1 MVPRLVCPPEGLPP
15 LGVDRGS
22 NRLEVIV
29 GVILGGTL
37 GFLIIEAGRNVLEF
51 DLLFIAAWLASTAL
65 HEIGHAAAGHARGFR
80 VISIYVGP
88 VFVTRR
94 PRGGFRPGL
103 RLVPFGGRVVAALTH
118 WDGPERFRQDV
129 LWFVGAGPGI
139 SLAAGAIGLL
149 LSPRLT
155 LIWDWSVIS
164 LVMGAVTLIPAH
176 YRNGRTSDG
185 AKLLGL
191 RQSESTELAVM
202 ALGMMMLVIRPR
214 DWDLALV
221 AVARGESDFQG
232 RDAIDATKLSYY
244 HALDSGDVVD
254 ARALLQRLIDYTCGT
269 ARWPRTTI
277 SREVAFEAALFEG
290 VWRGDR
296 AAEQEWLARAPR
308 GKRKPATLFSNATAW
323 HRATFER
330 LSSSSSS

>member
-1 MVPRLVCPPEGLPP
+1 MAPPLVCPSDGLPP
-15 LGVDRGS
+15 LGVDRGR

-37 GFLIIEAGRNVLEF
+37 GFLIMRAGRNVLEF
-51 DLLFIAAWLASTAL
+51 DLLFIVAWLAATAL
-65 HEIGHAAAGHARGFR
+65 HEIGHAAVGYARGFR
-80 VISIYVGP
+80 VISIFVGP

-94 PRGGFRPGL
+94 AHGGFRLGL
-103 RLVPFGGRVVAALTH
+103 RLVPFGGRVVAALSH
-118 WDGPERFRQDV
+118 WGGLERFRQDA

-139 SLAAGAIGLL
+139 SLAAGAIGLV

-155 LIWDWSVIS
+155 LLWDWSVIS

-202 ALGMMMLVIRPR
+202 ALGMMMPITRPR
-214 DWDLALV
+214 DWDRSLV
-221 AVARGESDFQG
+221 ATARGESDSQG
-232 RDAIDATKLSYY
+232 RDAIDATKLLYY
-244 HALDSGDVVD
+244 RALDSGDVVE
-254 ARALLQRLIDYTCGT
+254 AGKLLQRLIDYTCGT

-277 SREVAFEAALFEG
+277 SWEVAFEAALFEAL
-290 VWRGDR
+290 WRGDR
-296 AAEQEWLARAPR
+296 AAEQEWLARAPS
-308 GKRKPATLFSNATAW
+308 GKRKPATLLSDAIAW
-323 HRATFER
+323 HRATLER